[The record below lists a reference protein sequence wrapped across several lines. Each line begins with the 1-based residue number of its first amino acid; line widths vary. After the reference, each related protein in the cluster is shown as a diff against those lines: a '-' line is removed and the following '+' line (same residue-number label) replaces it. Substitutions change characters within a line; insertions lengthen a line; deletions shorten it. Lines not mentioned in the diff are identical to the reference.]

1 MKPTTFAQKALLL
14 GSIALITKE
23 VKAIRLG

>member
-1 MKPTTFAQKALLL
+1 MKPTSFAQKALLL
-14 GSIALITKE
+14 GSVALITQD